1 MSQNQQLLKVAMP
14 KGRIYK
20 QASKLF
26 RQAGLPIPEDFDD
39 SRKLIIPLPEAGM
52 EFIMAKPVDVP
63 TYVEYGVAD
72 IGIVG
77 KDVLME
83 ESRDVYELID
93 LGIARCRMS
102 VIGLP
107 GWKPAIYPRVA
118 T

>member
-1 MSQNQQLLKVAMP
+1 MTDSGILKVAMP

-20 QASKLF
+20 QASNLF

-39 SRKLIIPLPEAGM
+39 SRRLIIPVPEAHM

-83 ESRDVYELID
+83 EN
-93 LGIARCRMS
+93 
-102 VIGLP
+102 
-107 GWKPAIYPRVA
+107 
-118 T
+118 